1 MPPDLASRVVA
12 ALSARGE
19 QLAVAES
26 VTGGALCARI
36 VDVPGASVVLRGGV
50 VAYATDL
57 KASLLGVDDDLLAA
71 RGAVHPLVAE
81 QMALGVRERLGARHG
96 LATTGVA
103 GPTAQDGQP
112 VGRVHLAHAGELGV
126 EVETWDLVGDRA
138 LIRAQAVERALA
150 LLLRRL

>member
-1 MPPDLASRVVA
+1 
-12 ALSARGE
+12 
-19 QLAVAES
+19 
-26 VTGGALCARI
+26 
-36 VDVPGASVVLRGGV
+36 
-50 VAYATDL
+50 
-57 KASLLGVDDDLLAA
+57 
-71 RGAVHPLVAE
+71 
-81 QMALGVRERLGARHG
+81 MALGVRERLGARHG